1 MPGTATNSNAI
12 PEEVA
17 APSAI
22 ARFPGAQS
30 PQSPWRTSAAM
41 RRVTLRVRGSMRTS
55 CLPSFATTH
64 TEPSPIAIRSG
75 AGTSTDSVPEVGSIR
90 LTLSASC
97 RATHTAPSPTAMP
110 RGEPE
115 TAIAPCGVGGSPP
128 VRSTTARA
136 TSATPASPA
145 ARTGVR
151 RHGRRGPAA
160 RPPGGGDGAGTSAA
174 GAGAARGAK
183 GVGGV
188 RRRGRSLRP
197 ERRPGS
203 LRHARDVL
211 GGHSLERD
219 TRGECAAGIGARHQ
233 VGELRD
239 GALADPRPGAL
250 EQRDQVLRQRRRLD
264 HGAARALGDQH
275 VALRAVGPQ
284 RRVLAAVPAPHL
296 PVRVVV
302 ELADRHEPV
311 AVAVGVAAAQ
321 AVDEHAREHGGDAVA
336 VDLAALEGVLGP
348 ARGGQDDPAA
358 TLEALAQ
365 RQPALALG
373 ALRERPA
380 VAAVEHEDL
389 APAAAVLELEV
400 LE

>member
-1 MPGTATNSNAI
+1 
-12 PEEVA
+12 
-17 APSAI
+17 
-22 ARFPGAQS
+22 
-30 PQSPWRTSAAM
+30 
-41 RRVTLRVRGSMRTS
+41 
-55 CLPSFATTH
+55 
-64 TEPSPIAIRSG
+64 
-75 AGTSTDSVPEVGSIR
+75 
-90 LTLSASC
+90 
-97 RATHTAPSPTAMP
+97 
-110 RGEPE
+110 
-115 TAIAPCGVGGSPP
+115 
-128 VRSTTARA
+128 
-136 TSATPASPA
+136 
-145 ARTGVR
+145 VR
-151 RHGRRGPAA
+151 RHSRRGPAA
-160 RPPGGGDGAGTSAA
+160 RRGGDVRCRRGSRA
-174 GAGAARGAK
+174 GAK

-211 GGHSLERD
+211 GAHSLERD
-219 TRGECAAGIGARHQ
+219 TRGKCAAGIGARHQ
-233 VGELRD
+233 VGELPD

-302 ELADRHEPV
+302 ELADRHQPV

-321 AVDEHAREHGGDAVA
+321 AVDDHAREHGGDAVA
-336 VDLAALEGVLGP
+336 VDLAALERVLGP

-389 APAAAVLELEV
+389 APAAAVLELLVEPGGRDRGRGQQRAVRVGRGVVEPAAIVEHPVAGEV
-400 LE
+400 DEREVARRALGAEARDPPAQHVGRRVERGLDGEPADLVVPEHLREPGRVAAGRPQEGEGRVGIAARRDHERDAAPTAGLSRRRHGGRPRGRRAAAVRPRTPR